1 MKSISDKAEVSVDF
15 PDKTYMG
22 SFGRESSFDVRVE
35 SDEVLLRLVRAGEE
49 RREIA
54 VHLHYYLLA
63 DLLKEIGQ
71 GLMRRDF
78 LDESHLA
85 ALKEGVTTLAAAL
98 RPAAT
103 GSGRVAGGRTARRRP
118 TS

>member
-22 SFGRESSFDVRVE
+22 SFGRESSFDVKVE
-35 SDEVLLRLVRAGEE
+35 PDEVLLRLVRAGEE

-63 DLLKEIGQ
+63 DMLKEIGR
-71 GLMRRDF
+71 GLAGNDF
-78 LDESHLA
+78 LDESHLG
-85 ALKEGVTTLAAAL
+85 ALSEGVAALAAAL
-98 RPAAT
+98 KPAPT
-103 GSGRVAGGRTARRRP
+103 KPVASGGRKRK
-118 TS
+118 

>member
-22 SFGRESSFDVRVE
+22 SFGRESAFDVKVE
-35 SDEVLLRLVRAGEE
+35 ADEVLLRLVRTGAE

-63 DLLKEIGQ
+63 DLLKEIGR
-71 GLMRRDF
+71 GLEGQDF
-78 LDESHLA
+78 LDEAHLGALRDGVA
-85 ALKEGVTTLAAAL
+85 ALAAAMGKAPGSSPAL
-98 RPAAT
+98 RK
-103 GSGRVAGGRTARRRP
+103 RP
-118 TS
+118 RK

>member
-22 SFGRESSFDVRVE
+22 SFGRESSFDVKVE
-35 SDEVLLRLVRAGEE
+35 PDEVLLRLVRAGEE

-63 DLLKEIGQ
+63 DLLTVLLTPK
-71 GLMRRDF
+71 LRTTRRVK
-78 LDESHLA
+78 LIQRNRRGIQSWWR
-85 ALKEGVTTLAAAL
+85 
-98 RPAAT
+98 RPAAK
-103 GSGRVAGGRTARRRP
+103 AP
-118 TS
+118 

>member
-22 SFGRESSFDVRVE
+22 SFGRESLFDVKVE
-35 SDEVLLRLVRAGEE
+35 PDEVLLRLVRAGDE

-63 DLLKEIGQ
+63 DILKEIGR
-71 GLMRRDF
+71 GLAGHDF
-78 LDESHLA
+78 LDESHRAALSDGVAALA
-85 ALKEGVTTLAAAL
+85 ASLKG
-98 RPAAT
+98 PAARKPRKT
-103 GSGRVAGGRTARRRP
+103 
-118 TS
+118 